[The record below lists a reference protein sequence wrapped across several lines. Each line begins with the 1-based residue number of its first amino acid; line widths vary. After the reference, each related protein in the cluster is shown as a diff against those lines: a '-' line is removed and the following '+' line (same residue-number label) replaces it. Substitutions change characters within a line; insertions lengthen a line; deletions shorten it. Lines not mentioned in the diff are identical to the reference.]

1 VNEERFVAERTPR
14 WTELRALLSRAQSR
28 GLASLSGDEVR
39 RLGALYRAATTD
51 LAAAR
56 SFRLSEATVLHV
68 NRLCVAAH
76 GLIYAG
82 HGGGGALRRAASFLG
97 GGFAAL
103 VRRTWRHHA
112 FAAAAMAVP
121 GIAAFLVFRGDPD
134 LAERTLGTVFRDRA
148 ERAAAMPDDAR
159 RYIEVSAMWM
169 PLMSWGIMANNIFVS
184 LAGFAAGAV
193 GCVGGVWLLAKNG
206 VSLGGGFAAFHD
218 AGVPG
223 VLWTFIA
230 AHGPLELTAIAIS
243 CGAGLRL
250 GLSLVVP
257 GRRSRAAAF
266 RETGLES
273 VTLLLGAAAM
283 LVVAGLLE
291 GFLSPSD
298 APAPAK
304 WTVGAATA
312 VGMAWYCARAGGDAR
327 RERTT
332 GGPASDPAR
341 LPA

>member
-1 VNEERFVAERTPR
+1 MREERFVAERTPR
-14 WTELRALLSRAQSR
+14 WTELRALLARAQSR

-56 SFRLSEATVLHV
+56 GFRMSEATVAHV

-76 GLIYAG
+76 DLVYAG
-82 HGGGGALRRAASFLG
+82 HRGGGTLRRAATFLAA
-97 GGFAAL
+97 GFPAL
-103 VRRTWRHHA
+103 VRRTWRFHA
-112 FAAAAMAVP
+112 FAAAAMLLP
-121 GIAAFLVFRGDPD
+121 GIAAFLVFRGDAD
-134 LAERTLGTVFRDRA
+134 LAERTLGTVFQQRA

-159 RYIEVSAMWM
+159 RYIEVSGMWM
-169 PLMSWGIMANNIFVS
+169 PLMSWGIMANNIVVS
-184 LAGFAAGAV
+184 LIGFAAGAV
-193 GCVGGVWLLAKNG
+193 GCVGGVWLLAQNG
-206 VSLGGGFAAFHD
+206 VSLGGGFAVFHD

-223 VLWTFIA
+223 VLWTFVA
-230 AHGPLELTAIAIS
+230 AHGPLELTAIAIA

-273 VTLLLGAAAM
+273 VALLLGTASM

-291 GFLSPSD
+291 GFLSPSA
-298 APAPAK
+298 APAPVK
-304 WTVGAATA
+304 WAVGAATA
-312 VGMAWYCARAGGDAR
+312 VGMAWYFGRAGG
-327 RERTT
+327 ERTSR
-332 GGPASDPAR
+332 GPASDPAR